1 MPALTTPGGGGAL
14 GVSSAGPIQLGT
26 MRFSWGPYHINRVR
40 QPNTYRQQGINAW
53 LLNDYGIL
61 PNQYILEGY
70 ATGND
75 APYWPDPTLI
85 DQINALFSD
94 PLAAV
99 KLLVPYQGIATTV
112 RLVRLTDDTDS
123 TKGPGEVTFRL
134 ELEEMDGALT
144 SREGN

>member
-1 MPALTTPGGGGAL
+1 MPDDTLVPTG
-14 GVSSAGPIQLGT
+14 SAGPIQLGPL
-26 MRFSWGPYHINRVR
+26 RFAWGPYHVNRVR
-40 QPNTYRQQGINAW
+40 QPNVYRQQGINAW
-53 LLNDYGIL
+53 LLNDYGML
-61 PNQYILEGY
+61 PLQYILEGY
-70 ATGND
+70 ATAND

-85 DQINALFSD
+85 DQINAVFSD

-134 ELEEMDGALT
+134 ELEEADGVLT
-144 SREGN
+144 SREGT